1 MKLKNTRWIA
11 LISAAC
17 IGLGCCVFPQL
28 TEHRHEHLVSAKTL
42 EEIDAEKEEIRKQQ
56 QEKQD
61 QLNTLVNDIERQE
74 AYQQVLQEKIDL
86 INSEL
91 TLIDQQLQSLTAD
104 INTKS
109 EEIALL
115 ESDIADQQAEIDKG
129 LSNFKARIR
138 TLYMHGNDSLL
149 SALVGATDFY
159 DVLAKI
165 DLINRIA
172 EHDDAMLDTLT
183 AQLETLNTAKTDLDA
198 RVTALELKRTQTDS
212 LRDEFNARYD
222 ELAVAME
229 QTEDVKAELE
239 RQKNDAENWIADY
252 QNRLDSLS
260 AEEDAILEDIRK
272 QQEQQQQQQQ
282 PGNDNPGYIPP
293 VGNGTLAWPVPN
305 FHWISSPFGWR
316 WDRNHNG
323 IDIAGGGIHNA
334 PIIASAS
341 GTVTKVVTGCS
352 HDYKSFCGCG
362 GGYGNYVIVSHGNGM
377 TTIYAHMSR
386 VAVSVGTTVSAG
398 TVIGYVGA
406 TGNST
411 GYHLHYGVSVNGTW
425 VNPQLYL

>member
-1 MKLKNTRWIA
+1 MKRKNTRWIA

-17 IGLGCCVFPQL
+17 IGLGCCIFPQL
-28 TEHRHEHLVSAKTL
+28 PVTRNEQIVSAKTL

-56 QEKQD
+56 QQKQD
-61 QLNTLVNDIERQE
+61 ELNALANDIERQE

-91 TLIDQQLQSLTAD
+91 TLINQQLQSLTAD

-115 ESDIADQQAEIDKG
+115 ESDIADQQAEIDMG
-129 LSNFKARIR
+129 MENFKARIR

-183 AQLETLNTAKTDLDA
+183 AQLDALNTAKTDLDA

-222 ELAVAME
+222 ELAEAME
-229 QTEDVKAELE
+229 QTEEVKAELE
-239 RQKNDAENWIADY
+239 KQKNDAENWLTEY
-252 QNRLDSLS
+252 QERLDFLA
-260 AEEDAILEDIRK
+260 AEEDAILEEIRK
-272 QQEQQQQQQQ
+272 QQEQQQQQQ

-305 FHWISSPFGWR
+305 FYWISSPFGPR
-316 WDRNHNG
+316 NGRNHNG

-341 GTVTKVVTGCS
+341 GTVTRVVTGCS
-352 HDYKSFCGCG
+352 HDYPSNCGCG
-362 GGYGNYVIVSHGNGM
+362 GGYGNYVVINHGNGIFA
-377 TTIYAHMSR
+377 TYAHMSR
-386 VAVSVGTTVSAG
+386 VAISVGTTVSAG
-398 TVIGYVGA
+398 TVIGYVGS
-406 TGNST
+406 TGRST